1 MQNGDLQL
9 WTRPRYIVVVE
20 GVLCRVDPVVQS
32 RRFREDK
39 VTGYNV
45 QWYDVP
51 IKRLLYLKDRWPD
64 TGQDLVTFI
73 SQEFADQAASFLD
86 EAGLQYDEIR
96 YRKLGDFTSMLIFQ
110 RDVQAVYDVDPARL
124 DRYGQLGHAV
134 VAGEDF

>member
-20 GVLCRVDPVVQS
+20 GVLCRVDPVVKE

-39 VTGYNV
+39 VTGFNI

-51 IKRLLYLKDRWPD
+51 LKRLLYLKDRWPD

-73 SQEFADQAASFLD
+73 SQDFADQAASFLD
-86 EAGLQYDEIR
+86 ECGMQYDDIR
-96 YRKLGDFTSMLIFQ
+96 YQSLSNFTTVLRYQ
-110 RDVQAVYDVDPARL
+110 RDVQGVYDSDPARL